1 MKQIFR
7 LFSLTLLSMVAA
19 VVCWAQVTTSSMSG
33 KVTEDDGTPVPGATV
48 IAIHLPSGTQYYS
61 MTDNSGNYR
70 IQNMRVGGPYSIE
83 VSLLGFGSNK
93 SEGPVLRLGDNYV
106 HNVILS
112 EEAIA
117 LNEIVVSAGIVNP
130 ILNSDKNGASIN
142 ISERQLNSLPTISRS
157 ITDFTRMTPQA
168 NGNSFA
174 GRDGRMNTISID
186 GAAFNNNFGLSSNP
200 MPGGEAQPISLDAI
214 EEVSVNIAPFDIRQ
228 SQFTGA
234 SINAVTKSGDNTI
247 RASVYTYLRPKSFTG
262 EKVGDVIVK
271 NAKEKSA
278 YTYGARVGGPIIKDK
293 LFFFLSG
300 EYEKQTTPSG
310 AWEPSTDGVSNVE
323 RRISRTTVSD
333 LETMSKFLQST
344 YNYNPGAYQNFR
356 NFASDNYKILARID
370 WNINKNHKL
379 TLRYND
385 VKGTSD
391 QLTNS
396 NSAPNPRG
404 SGRSSEKSVSFQN
417 SWYGFENTVRSI
429 TGELNSTFGAKI
441 SNKLLVS
448 YTMVRDKRTSD
459 SDIFPFV
466 DIYKDGDQYMSFGY
480 ELFTYNNDVKN
491 NTLSLSDNLSINLNK
506 HTLTVGASYD
516 YMYFFNAYMRE
527 ATSYYRYDSME
538 DFMNNGTPNAF
549 AATYGFAGNDAPG
562 AELGFGQAALY
573 VQDEWTPNK
582 KFKLT
587 YGLRAEL
594 PIYHNE
600 VSGPGKIMN
609 GKVPED
615 FTEYLYGYNWDH
627 PVVGG
632 DVTAVDPYKMDLASW
647 PKARIQVSPRIG
659 FNWDIKGDRSIQ
671 MRGGTGIFTGL
682 LPFVWFTNQPASS
695 GTFQSPE
702 TVITDRGVLQN
713 LKFNP
718 DYKQQIANHPEL
730 FPQQPGILPSGSNVC
745 EVSKDFKMPQVW
757 RTNLAFDFELP
768 WNMVLTLEYLL
779 SKDINA
785 VIQKNV
791 NMPYPTTYI
800 NGADN
805 RPYWGGDTKIHS
817 NISTA
822 MVLAN
827 SSRGFQNSLT
837 AQLTKNFTKG
847 LSGMVAYTYTV
858 AKDVSS
864 NPGSTA
870 SSAWSSNTVVSYLNN
885 PELSWSD
892 FSVPHRVVGNIS
904 YRIEYAKH
912 LASTFSLYY
921 SGAAQGRATF
931 AYSNDMNGDRN
942 ASDLMY
948 IPKSKDE
955 VQFIDA
961 INTKTGEVMMTAQ
974 AQQDAFWEF
983 VNTNPYLK
991 KNKGKYAQR
1000 FGYVEPWYNRWDFKF
1015 LQDVYTNFGSDRRY
1029 TLQISLDILNVGN
1042 LLCKDWG
1049 VYQTMGSQSYD
1060 RIRPLTQAKSF
1071 DSDSKGGWSQKT
1083 GLNADNSISY
1093 ILNANSVEA
1102 FKSSNTWKNSTT
1114 TSSTWGML
1122 LGIRLLF

>member
-1 MKQIFR
+1 MMG
-7 LFSLTLLSMVAA
+7 LMAA
-19 VVCWAQVTTSSMSG
+19 VASWAQVTTSSMSG
-33 KVTEDDGTPVPGATV
+33 KITEANGTPVAGATV
-48 IAIHLPSGTQYYS
+48 VAIHLPSGSQYYS
-61 MTDNSGNYR
+61 ITDNSGNYR
-70 IQNMRVGGPYSIE
+70 IPNMRVGGPYSVE
-83 VSLLGFGSNK
+83 VTLLGFGSNK
-93 SEGPVLRLGDNYV
+93 IEGPVLRLGDNYV
-106 HNVILS
+106 HNVTMR
-112 EEAIA
+112 EESIS
-117 LNEIVVSAGIVNP
+117 LEEVVVSAGIVNP
-130 ILNSDKNGASIN
+130 ILNSDKNGASVN

-157 ITDFTRMTPQA
+157 ITDFTRMTPQS
-168 NGNSFA
+168 NGTSFA

-186 GAAFNNNFGLSSNP
+186 GAAFNNNFGLSSNA

-214 EEVSVNIAPFDIRQ
+214 EEVSVNIAPFDVRQ

-234 SINAVTKSGDNTI
+234 SINAVTKSGDNTV
-247 RASVYTYLRPKSFTG
+247 RASVYSYIRPKSFTG
-262 EKVGDVIVK
+262 EKVGDVIVA
-271 NAKEKSA
+271 NAREKSA
-278 YTYGARVGGPIIKDK
+278 YTYGARVGGPIVKDK

-300 EYEKQTTPSG
+300 EYEQQTTPSG
-310 AWEPSTDGVSNVE
+310 AWEPSTNGESDAAN
-323 RRISRTTVSD
+323 RISRTTVSD
-333 LETMSKFLQST
+333 LKTISDFLINN
-344 YNYNPGAYQNFR
+344 YNYNPGVYQNFP
-356 NFASDNYKILARID
+356 NFASSNYKILARVD
-370 WNINKNHKL
+370 WNISKNHKL

-404 SGRSSEKSVSFQN
+404 SGRSSAQSVSFKN

-429 TGELNSTFGAKI
+429 TGELNSNFGPKV

-480 ELFTYNNDVKN
+480 ELFTYNNDVQN
-491 NTLSLSDNLSINLNK
+491 NTLTVVDNLSINLNK
-506 HTLTVGASYD
+506 HTLTAGISYD

-538 DFMNNGTPNAF
+538 DFMNGGTPNAF
-549 AATYGFAGNDAPG
+549 AVTYGFAGNDAPG
-562 AELGFGQAALY
+562 SELGFGQAALY
-573 VQDEWTPNK
+573 VQDEWAPNK

-594 PIYHNE
+594 PIYHNR
-600 VSGPGKIMN
+600 VNGPGYIQN
-609 GKVPED
+609 GNNRDYFPD
-615 FTEYLYGYNWDH
+615 YRFGYNWDN

-632 DVTAVDPYKMDLASW
+632 DVTAVDPYNMDLSTW
-647 PKARIQVSPRIG
+647 PKAKIQVSPRVG

-682 LPFVWFTNQPASS
+682 LPFVWFTNQPGSS
-695 GTFQSPE
+695 GTFQAPE
-702 TVITDRGVLQN
+702 VTITDKSVLAN

-730 FPQQPGILPSGSNVC
+730 FPQQPGILPSGSALC

-768 WNMVLTLEYLL
+768 WNLVLTLEYLF

-785 VIQKNV
+785 VVQKNV
-791 NMPYPTTYI
+791 NMTYPNNTFD
-800 NGADN
+800 GPDN
-805 RPYWGGDTKIHS
+805 RPYWTGGNKIHS
-817 NISTA
+817 NVSTA
-822 MVLAN
+822 MVLTN
-827 SSRGFQNSLT
+827 SSRGFQNSFT
-837 AQLTKNFTKG
+837 AQLTKNFTRG
-847 LSGMVAYTYTV
+847 LSGMLAYTYTA

-870 SSAWSSNTVVSYLNN
+870 ASAWSSNTVVSYLNN

-892 FSVPHRVVGNIS
+892 FAVPHRVVGNIS
-904 YRIEYAKH
+904 YRVEYANH

-931 AYSNDMNGDRN
+931 AYSNDMNGDGN

-948 IPKSKDE
+948 IPASKDE
-955 VQFIDA
+955 IKFAD
-961 INTKTGEVMMTAQ
+961 KGDMTAA
-974 AQQDAFWEF
+974 AQQEAFWAY
-983 VNTNPYLK
+983 VNDNPYLK
-991 KNKGKYAQR
+991 KHKGEYAQR

-1015 LQDVYTNFGSDRRY
+1015 LQDIYTNFGSDRRY
-1029 TLQISLDILNVGN
+1029 TLQLSLDVLNVGN
-1042 LLCKDWG
+1042 LFSKDWG
-1049 VYQTMGSQSYD
+1049 VYQTIASQSYD
-1060 RIRPLTQAKSF
+1060 RIRPLTY
-1071 DSDSKGGWSQKT
+1071 SKIENNQPVYT
-1083 GLNADNSISY
+1083 
-1093 ILNANSVEA
+1093 LNANSVEQ
-1102 FKSSNTWKNSTT
+1102 FKSNNTWTNSAT